1 MPAKAIHLHGKPLGS
16 GRFPVICAPLVGRTG
31 EQLLAEAAAVAA
43 KKPDLL
49 EWRVDFFEGI
59 ADTAAVVQLAAR
71 IKQAAGGMPLLF
83 TRRSSR
89 EGGEKIDL
97 AEEQVIDLYRAV
109 CEGGQVDFVDF
120 EMGNDP
126 GHVRQVRELSRASG
140 VQLVLSFH
148 DFLQTPGVD
157 FLNQRFAQAQSLGAD
172 IAKVAVMPRNM
183 DDVLTLLAATLQ
195 SSRTL
200 AIPVIEHVHGRARR
214 DHAAVRLGLRFR
226 VDVRRGGSASA
237 PGQLPI
243 EDLEAGLAVLR
254 KACGPPLT
262 AGARPAPGQ

>member
-31 EQLLAEAAAVAA
+31 EQLLAEAAAVAT

-71 IKQAAGGMPLLF
+71 IKRAAGGMPLLF

-126 GHVRQVRELSRASG
+126 GHVRRVRELSRASG

-148 DFLQTPGVD
+148 DFQQTPGVN
-157 FLNQRFAQAQSLGAD
+157 FLNQRYAQAQSLGAD

-200 AIPVIEHVHGRARR
+200 AIPVIAMSMGGPGAITRLCGWAFGS
-214 DHAAVRLGLRFR
+214 ALTFAV
-226 VDVRRGGSASA
+226 GGSASA

-254 KACGPPLT
+254 KACGPP
-262 AGARPAPGQ
+262 P

>member
-1 MPAKAIHLHGKPLGS
+1 MPAKAIHLHGKPLGR

-31 EQLLAEAAAVAA
+31 EQLLSEAAAVAA

-49 EWRVDFFEGI
+49 EWRVDFFQGI

-71 IKQAAGGMPLLF
+71 IKQATGGMPLLF

-89 EGGEKIDL
+89 EGGEKIAL
-97 AEEQVIDLYRAV
+97 GEEQVIDLYRAV

-120 EMGNDP
+120 EMGNDLA
-126 GHVRQVRELSRASG
+126 HVRRVRELSRSSG

-148 DFLQTPGVD
+148 DFQQTPGLE
-157 FLNQRFAQAQSLGAD
+157 FLNQRYAQAQSLGAD
-172 IAKVAVMPRNM
+172 VAKVAVMPRNM

-195 SSRTL
+195 SSRAL
-200 AIPVIEHVHGRARR
+200 AIPVIGMSMGGPGAITRLCGWAFGS
-214 DHAAVRLGLRFR
+214 ALTFAVGE
-226 VDVRRGGSASA
+226 SASA

-254 KACGPPLT
+254 RACGPTP
-262 AGARPAPGQ
+262 

>member
-1 MPAKAIHLHGKPLGS
+1 MPVKAIHLHGKPLGS

-31 EQLLAEAAAVAA
+31 EQLLAEAAAIAA

-126 GHVRQVRELSRASG
+126 GHVRRVRELSRAGG

-157 FLNQRFAQAQSLGAD
+157 FLNQRYAQAQSLGAD

-200 AIPVIEHVHGRARR
+200 DIPVIGMSMGGPGAITRLCGWAFGS
-214 DHAAVRLGLRFR
+214 ALTFAV
-226 VDVRRGGSASA
+226 GGSASA

-254 KACGPPLT
+254 KACGPP
-262 AGARPAPGQ
+262 P